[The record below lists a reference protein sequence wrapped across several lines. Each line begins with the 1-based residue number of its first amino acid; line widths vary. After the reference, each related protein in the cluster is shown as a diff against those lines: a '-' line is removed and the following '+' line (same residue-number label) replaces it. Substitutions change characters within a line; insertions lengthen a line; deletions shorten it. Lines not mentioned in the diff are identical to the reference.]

1 MRAARLA
8 SALVLLTLPIA
19 GCRPGAGGPVRLRV
33 MTWAGDREIATERRI
48 AELFEARHPGVE
60 VTVESASSHY
70 QEKLLTSIAAG
81 TPPAVFLL
89 DGPDIPTF
97 LDRGLTLDLTPYL
110 DRVGYDP
117 ERVLPEVISTFRRG
131 GRLYALPKD
140 FTPMAIYVNRGVFRR
155 FGVPLPPAGGWTR
168 SEFLAA
174 ARALTRDTTGDGRVD
189 VFAFDFPRNPYQW
202 IPWVWA
208 GGGDILDPS
217 GTRSSGWLDAAPAV
231 ATLGFL
237 TDLVSEY
244 RVTPGV
250 QFVEG
255 GDPAREARF
264 ATGGQ
269 AMLYSGH
276 WTLQLLASTMGG
288 ALDEIGLA
296 PIPHADGAE
305 PATVLYAS
313 GWAVPANVVHER
325 LAIELAAFLAS
336 EEAQRIRAGTRL
348 AIPAFRDVAARVA
361 REDSTGLEAAF
372 MREAARGRMTWGARV
387 RDFHEVEDA
396 LFQVMDRHLLRGE
409 PLEAVT
415 RDVAGRID
423 GLVGR

>member
-1 MRAARLA
+1 VALPVALAGLTVAA
-8 SALVLLTLPIA
+8 
-19 GCRPGAGGPVRLRV
+19 CGGGDDLRLRV
-33 MTWAGDREIATERRI
+33 LVWAGDRELATEQRI
-48 AELFEARHPGVE
+48 ADFFERQHPGLR
-60 VTVESASSHY
+60 VTVESTPTHY

-110 DRVGYDP
+110 GKVGYEPD
-117 ERVLPEVISTFRRG
+117 RVLPEVLETFRRG

-140 FTPMAIYVNRGVFRR
+140 YTPMVIYLNRTVFER
-155 FGVPLPPAGGWTR
+155 FDVALPPDTGWTR
-168 SEFLAA
+168 AEFLDA
-174 ARALTRDTTGDGRVD
+174 ARALTRDTTGDGRTD
-189 VFAFDFPRNPYQW
+189 VYALDFPRNPYQW

-208 GGGDILDPS
+208 GGGDILGPHGHRAS
-217 GTRSSGWLDAAPAV
+217 GALDAPA
-231 ATLGFL
+231 TIESLDFL
-237 TDLVSEY
+237 TDLVTEA

-250 QFVEG
+250 QFIEG

-276 WTLQLLASTMGG
+276 WTLQLLTSSMRAR
-288 ALDEIGLA
+288 LDEIAVA
-296 PIPHADGAE
+296 PIPHVPGE
-305 PATVLYAS
+305 GPVTVLYAS
-313 GWAVPANVVHER
+313 GWAVPANVEHKR

-348 AIPAFRDVAARVA
+348 AVPAFRDLAEEVAEA
-361 REDSTGLEAAF
+361 DPYGLEAAF
-372 MREAARGRMTWGARV
+372 LREARRGRMTWGARV
-387 RDFHEVEDA
+387 RDFHEVEEA

-409 PLEAVT
+409 PLDEVT
-415 RDVAGRID
+415 TEVAGRID
-423 GLVGR
+423 RILER